1 MERSS
6 IQRIARGFAL
16 TACLA
21 WGAASPI
28 EAVSGV
34 AANPPE
40 EATGEIVARN
50 GYTAVEAEL
59 PAGPER
65 VFRALIS
72 HDVVIWWARPNVFD
86 TKSWQ
91 GEARVGGHWKSGG
104 SFRDQP
110 YETEGDFILVDSPRL
125 LVQTWNRSP
134 EERLGVMR

>member
-6 IQRIARGFAL
+6 IQRIAGGFAP

-28 EAVSGV
+28 EAVSG
-34 AANPPE
+34 ALANPAE

-65 VFRALIS
+65 VFRALI
-72 HDVVIWWARPNVFD
+72 ARRSD
-86 TKSWQ
+86 L
-91 GEARVGGHWKSGG
+91 VGA
-104 SFRDQP
+104 
-110 YETEGDFILVDSPRL
+110 
-125 LVQTWNRSP
+125 P
-134 EERLGVMR
+134 ECI

>member
-28 EAVSGV
+28 EAVGG
-34 AANPPE
+34 ALANPPE

-65 VFRALIS
+65 VFRALTS
-72 HDVVIWWARPNVFD
+72 HDVVIWWVRPNVFD

-91 GEARVGGHWKSGG
+91 GEVRVGGHWKSEGSWRLRCGQGAHG
-104 SFRDQP
+104 SFLR
-110 YETEGDFILVDSPRL
+110 
-125 LVQTWNRSP
+125 RSAP
-134 EERLGVMR
+134 SFLSVR